1 MAAVQQVEE
10 GKEAH
15 DLKRKKVCV
24 SSVLRDVSGSALP
37 AETLISRQSMCS
49 WLVSGVSVQ

>member
-1 MAAVQQVEE
+1 MVKLSEMAAVQQVEK

-24 SSVLRDVSGSALP
+24 SSALRDVSGSSLP
-37 AETLISRQSMCS
+37 AETVIGRQKYAF
-49 WLVSGVSVQ
+49 LAG